1 MATVQQQ
8 PLAGGSVHT
17 HKAVERFGWGVLFIW
32 VGIAVLLQVGWAYG
46 LIGAGLIIL
55 CSEIAHVMVGEHR
68 IDWFST
74 IVGLIFVFGGIWIL
88 FGIQVSLVPILC
100 IVAGAALILSAL
112 TSRRAR

>member
-1 MATVQQQ
+1 MATVQQ
-8 PLAGGSVHT
+8 PPITGGRELT

-46 LIGAGLIIL
+46 LIGVGVIIL
-55 CSEIAHVMVGEHR
+55 CSEIAHIMVGEHR

-74 IVGLIFVFGGIWIL
+74 IVGLIFLFGGIWVL
-88 FGIQVSLVPILC
+88 FGIEVSLVPILC
-100 IVAGAALILSAL
+100 IVAGAALMLSAL